1 MNYLSYIP
9 LLAATGSLW
18 VFLTPLAWGQART
31 LSQPLSSV
39 PTIAQASK
47 YTGIVKEVDD
57 IAEKITV
64 KIDSKYNGNGSGVI
78 IAKQGRDYYVLT
90 AGHVVGKK
98 SNLKNKG
105 CDSTNQ
111 EQEKYNII
119 TPDGKNYE
127 VKKDQ
132 ITCFKGVDIAV
143 VKFTSDK
150 TYQMATLADYSLF
163 GSKSPIFISGF
174 PTEIK
179 KNNYQRKL
187 TTGFFLESQFDITQA
202 RKANFLIQDF
212 NSLRSEL
219 NMLYTAL
226 SSGGMSGGP
235 VLDNRG
241 RLIGINTGTEW
252 EPDNQKIKTYLG
264 YSLGVSV
271 KSFLARLKETNI
283 KPENLNRI
291 SSLPPN
297 LSDSEND
304 SIINQLKTSPPS
316 KNATAEEWLN
326 YGNELWRVK
335 KYFEAITAFDQAVNL
350 APNFA
355 EAYYGRSVAKWSNQK
370 QPTGIRRS
378 EALADLEQAIKLKSN
393 FVEAW
398 RKKGEVIG
406 YSDPIAAIAA
416 YEKATEATKQSR
428 KDFLPFLQLCS
439 SLSDFGF
446 PERAFTACTK
456 SLDLQPTALG
466 YYTRGFIYY
475 VLTSDNWDN
484 HQRAIADYDQAIEL
498 APDFAFA
505 YESRAKAYSW
515 SGNCQKAIADYTKL
529 IEIEP
534 NNKNYYSERAECY
547 KLLNNLKKAETDF
560 KKAQEIELSESNRK
574 QPQDKPLNNPED
586 NFGFFVYY
594 NESTTYLNLSHL
606 DYPKAIDNLN
616 KSIEL
621 YPDYYEAYIRRG
633 DSYNSLGDYQK
644 AIENFN
650 QAISL
655 RPNAIEAYQ
664 RLGEAYEALKN
675 DVQAIA
681 NFTKVIELNPRSY
694 SGYSSRGYF
703 YFTLKDYQKALAD
716 FTTIIEKNLASYLL
730 ISPEFKDITY
740 RGLNGSA
747 YVSRGA
753 VYSKLNQYEAAVKDY
768 GKAIEMN
775 FGWIDSLKSNPKGLE
790 NVLAT
795 FEKAIT
801 MNPNNVEA
809 YINRGNIYIQTG
821 NKQKAIE
828 DLQKAAQLFQQQGNT
843 ASYETVMGILRQL
856 GN

>member
-1 MNYLSYIP
+1 MNYLSYVP

-18 VFLTPLAWGQART
+18 FFLTPLAWGQART
-31 LSQPLSSV
+31 LSKPLSSV
-39 PTIAQASK
+39 LTIAQASK

-64 KIDSKYNGNGSGVI
+64 RIDSKNSDEDGSGVI
-78 IAKQGRDYYVLT
+78 VAKQGRDYYVLT

-105 CDSTNQ
+105 CDSTDQ
-111 EQEKYNII
+111 EQEEYNII

-241 RLIGINTGTEW
+241 HLIGINTGTEG

-264 YSLGVSV
+264 YSLGVSIN
-271 KSFLARLKETNI
+271 SFLARLKETNI
-283 KPENLNRI
+283 KPEHLNRT
-291 SSLPPN
+291 SSAPPN

-316 KNATAEEWLN
+316 TNATAEEWLN

-350 APNFA
+350 DPTFA
-355 EAYYGRSVAKWSNQK
+355 EAYYGRAVAKWSNQK
-370 QPTGIRRS
+370 IPTGIRRS
-378 EALADLEQAIKLKSN
+378 EVLADLEQAIKLNPN

-406 YSDPIAAIAA
+406 YSDPRVAIAA

-439 SLSDFGF
+439 SLSYFGF
-446 PERAFTACTK
+446 PEKALIACK
-456 SLDLQPTALG
+456 RSLELKPTALG

-475 VLTSDNWDN
+475 SLTPALV
-484 HQRAIADYDQAIEL
+484 Q
-498 APDFAFA
+498 PD
-505 YESRAKAYSW
+505 
-515 SGNCQKAIADYTKL
+515 
-529 IEIEP
+529 
-534 NNKNYYSERAECY
+534 
-547 KLLNNLKKAETDF
+547 
-560 KKAQEIELSESNRK
+560 
-574 QPQDKPLNNPED
+574 
-586 NFGFFVYY
+586 
-594 NESTTYLNLSHL
+594 
-606 DYPKAIDNLN
+606 
-616 KSIEL
+616 
-621 YPDYYEAYIRRG
+621 
-633 DSYNSLGDYQK
+633 
-644 AIENFN
+644 
-650 QAISL
+650 
-655 RPNAIEAYQ
+655 
-664 RLGEAYEALKN
+664 
-675 DVQAIA
+675 
-681 NFTKVIELNPRSY
+681 
-694 SGYSSRGYF
+694 
-703 YFTLKDYQKALAD
+703 
-716 FTTIIEKNLASYLL
+716 
-730 ISPEFKDITY
+730 
-740 RGLNGSA
+740 
-747 YVSRGA
+747 
-753 VYSKLNQYEAAVKDY
+753 
-768 GKAIEMN
+768 
-775 FGWIDSLKSNPKGLE
+775 
-790 NVLAT
+790 
-795 FEKAIT
+795 
-801 MNPNNVEA
+801 
-809 YINRGNIYIQTG
+809 
-821 NKQKAIE
+821 
-828 DLQKAAQLFQQQGNT
+828 
-843 ASYETVMGILRQL
+843 
-856 GN
+856 

>member
-1 MNYLSYIP
+1 MNYLSYVP

-18 VFLTPLAWGQART
+18 FFLTPLAWGQART
-31 LSQPLSSV
+31 LSKPLSSV
-39 PTIAQASK
+39 LTIAQASK

-64 KIDSKYNGNGSGVI
+64 RIDSKNSDEDGSGVI
-78 IAKQGRDYYVLT
+78 VAKQGRDYYVLT

-105 CDSTNQ
+105 CDSTDQ
-111 EQEKYNII
+111 EQEEYNII

-179 KNNYQRKL
+179 KNSYQRKL
-187 TTGFFLESQFDITQA
+187 TTGFFPVDITQA

-212 NSLRSEL
+212 NSLQSEL

-241 RLIGINTGTEW
+241 HLIGINTGAEG
-252 EPDNQKIKTYLG
+252 DYQKIQIYLG

-271 KSFLARLKETNI
+271 KTFLARLKETNI

-291 SSLPPN
+291 SSAPPN

-304 SIINQLKTSPPS
+304 SIINQFKTSPPS

-335 KYFEAITAFDQAVNL
+335 KYFQAITAFDQAVKL
-350 APNFA
+350 DPTFA
-355 EAYYGRSVAKWSNQK
+355 EAYYGRGVAKWSNQEK
-370 QPTGIRRS
+370 PIRIRRS
-378 EALADLEQAIKLKSN
+378 EALADLEQAVKLNPN

-406 YSDPIAAIAA
+406 LSDPRVAIAA
-416 YEKATEATKQSR
+416 YEKATEATMQSR

-439 SLSDFGF
+439 SLSLSGF
-446 PERAFTACTK
+446 PEKALIACTK
-456 SLDLQPTALG
+456 SLELQPTALG
-466 YYTRGFIYY
+466 YYLRGSIYY
-475 VLTSDNWDN
+475 SLISDNWDN
-484 HQRAIADYDQAIEL
+484 YQRTISDYDQAIEL
-498 APDFAFA
+498 EPYFAFA
-505 YESRAKAYSW
+505 YKFRAEVYSL

-534 NNKNYYSERAECY
+534 NNKNHYSERAECY

-560 KKAQEIELSESNRK
+560 KKAQEIELIESNHK
-574 QPQDKPLNNPED
+574 QSQDKPLNNPED
-586 NFGFFVYY
+586 IFGFL
-594 NESTTYLNLSHL
+594 TYFGKATPYLLTYFGTLALDPNFDYRKDIDSLN
-606 DYPKAIDNLN
+606 KAIDNLN

-621 YPDYYEAYIRRG
+621 YPYYYLAYINRG
-633 DSYNSLGDYQK
+633 NSYNFLGDYQK

-655 RPNAIEAYQ
+655 QPNAIAAYLG
-664 RLGEAYEALKN
+664 LGEAYKALKN
-675 DVQAIA
+675 DAQAIA
-681 NFTKVIELNPRSY
+681 NFTKVIELNPRFY
-694 SGYSSRGYF
+694 HGYVDRVSVYL
-703 YFTLKDYQKALAD
+703 TLEDYQKALAD
-716 FTTIIEKNLASYLL
+716 LTTIIEKNLANDLL
-730 ISPEFKDITY
+730 MSPQFRDSNNRI
-740 RGLNGSA
+740 LNQPI
-747 YVSRGA
+747 YFSRGV

-775 FGWIDSLKSNPKGLE
+775 FGLIDSLKSNPKGLE
-790 NVLAT
+790 NVLAI

-809 YINRGNIYIQTG
+809 YYYRAIIYSQTE
-821 NKQKAIE
+821 NK
-828 DLQKAAQLFQQQGNT
+828 
-843 ASYETVMGILRQL
+843 
-856 GN
+856 

>member
-18 VFLTPLAWGQART
+18 FFLTPLAWGQART

-39 PTIAQASK
+39 STIAQASK

-64 KIDSKYNGNGSGVI
+64 RIDSKYNGNGSGVI

-212 NSLRSEL
+212 NFLRSEL

-241 RLIGINTGTEW
+241 HLIGINTGMEG

-264 YSLGVSV
+264 YSLGVSIN
-271 KSFLARLKETNI
+271 SFLARLKETNI
-283 KPENLNRI
+283 QPEHLNLT
-291 SSLPPN
+291 SSAPPN

-304 SIINQLKTSPPS
+304 SIINQLKTSPLS
-316 KNATAEEWLN
+316 KNATSEEWLN

-335 KYFEAITAFDQAVNL
+335 KYFEAITAFDQAVKL
-350 APNFA
+350 DTTFA
-355 EAYYGRSVAKWSNQK
+355 EAYYGRAVAKWSNQK
-370 QPTGIRRS
+370 KPTGIRRS
-378 EALADLEQAIKLKSN
+378 EALADLEQAIKLNPN

-406 YSDPIAAIAA
+406 YSDPRVAIAA
-416 YEKATEATKQSR
+416 YEKATEATNQSR

-439 SLSDFGF
+439 SLSYFGF
-446 PERAFTACTK
+446 PEKALTACTN
-456 SLDLQPTALG
+456 SLKFKPTALG

-475 VLTSDNWDN
+475 SLTPDNWDN
-484 HQRAIADYDQAIEL
+484 YQRAISDYDQAIEL

-505 YESRAKAYSW
+505 YESRAEAYSW

-534 NNKNYYSERAECY
+534 NNKSYYSERAECY
-547 KLLNNLKKAETDF
+547 KQLNNLKKAQTDL
-560 KKAQEIELSESNRK
+560 KKAQEIELIESNRK
-574 QPQDKPLNNPED
+574 QPQDKPINNPEG

-594 NESTTYLNLSHL
+594 NKATTYLNPSHL

-621 YPDYYEAYIRRG
+621 YPDYYEAYIKRG

-664 RLGEAYEALKN
+664 GLGEAYEALKN

-694 SGYSSRGYF
+694 SGYSSRAYF
-703 YFTLKDYQKALAD
+703 YFTLKDYPKALAD

-768 GKAIEMN
+768 GKAIEIN

-809 YINRGNIYIQTG
+809 YYYRAIIHIQTE

-828 DLQKAAQLFQQQGNT
+828 DLQKAAQLFEEKDNTEEYKRVMEVLQQLKN
-843 ASYETVMGILRQL
+843 
-856 GN
+856 